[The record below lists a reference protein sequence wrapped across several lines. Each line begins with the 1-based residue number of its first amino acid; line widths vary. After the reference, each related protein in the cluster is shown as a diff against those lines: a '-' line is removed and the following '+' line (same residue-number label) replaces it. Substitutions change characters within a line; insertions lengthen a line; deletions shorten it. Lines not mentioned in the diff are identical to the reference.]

1 MKKINKQSSYFL
13 IVTIVLLL
21 SVFVFSRYFY
31 TRFDLTKDKRYTLS
45 QTTID
50 IIQDVDNPIFIQV
63 LMKDNIPA
71 EYKRLQS
78 ETLQLLEEYRAKNK
92 NIHFQFIN
100 PLEDAENPEKE
111 IQELRYNG
119 FIPLQIAISK
129 E

>member
-63 LMKDNIPA
+63 LMKDNIPV

-78 ETLQLLEEYRAKNK
+78 ETLQLLEDDRAKNK
-92 NIHFQFIN
+92 HIHFQFLT
-100 PLEDAENPEKE
+100 PLEDAENPE
-111 IQELRYNG
+111 
-119 FIPLQIAISK
+119 
-129 E
+129 